1 MSGTRKK
8 RVVVV
13 GAGIAGSLI
22 ATGLMDHPK
31 SISFAWNAWDRTT
44 MPRRA
49 PASTSDQTR

>member
-31 SISFAWNAWDRTT
+31 FDIVCLERVGQ
-44 MPRRA
+44 
-49 PASTSDQTR
+49 DQTR